1 MYSNSLIINAEVKQ
15 NENNSIECKKRE
27 NTKNKNKKTTKQK

>member
-27 NTKNKNKKTTKQK
+27 NTKNKNNKTTKQK